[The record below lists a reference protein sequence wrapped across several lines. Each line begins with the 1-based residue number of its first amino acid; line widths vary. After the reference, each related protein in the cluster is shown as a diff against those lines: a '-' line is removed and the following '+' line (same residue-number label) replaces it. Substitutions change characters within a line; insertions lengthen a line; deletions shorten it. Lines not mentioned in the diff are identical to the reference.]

1 MDKFVEKTIDSQTI
15 YKGKVIQLDLEKVE
29 LPDGKQ
35 STRELVR
42 HPGAVAVIA
51 TTNEGKLILV
61 EQYRKALEKS
71 IVEIPAGKME
81 PGEDPKETAWRELYE
96 ETGYQ
101 ADSLQF
107 LTSFYTSPGF
117 ADEIIYIYEANGL
130 KKGEQQL
137 DEDEFVVNLELS
149 LEQCEKLIEEEQ
161 IHDAKTAYAIM
172 YLKLKNR
179 VK

>member
-1 MDKFVEKTIDSQTI
+1 MANFEEKTLESKLI
-15 YKGKVIQLDLEKVE
+15 YKGKVIQLELEQVE

-51 TTNEGKLILV
+51 TTEEGKIILV

-81 PGEDPKETAWRELYE
+81 KGEDPKQTAWRELYE

-101 ADSLQF
+101 AGSLEL

-117 ADEIIYIYEANGL
+117 ADEIIYIYEASEL
-130 KKGEQQL
+130 KKRR
-137 DEDEFVVNLELS
+137 
-149 LEQCEKLIEEEQ
+149 
-161 IHDAKTAYAIM
+161 TAAG
-172 YLKLKNR
+172 
-179 VK
+179 

>member
-1 MDKFVEKTIDSQTI
+1 MANFEEKTLESKMI
-15 YKGKVIQLDLEKVE
+15 YKGKVIQLELEQVE

-51 TTNEGKLILV
+51 TTEEGKIILV

-81 PGEDPKETAWRELYE
+81 NGEDPKQTAWRELYE

-101 ADSLQF
+101 AGSLEL

-117 ADEIIYIYEANGL
+117 ADEIIYIYEASEL

-137 DEDEFVVNLELS
+137 DDDEFVTNLELS
-149 LEQCEKLIEEEQ
+149 FEECEQLVKEER
-161 IHDAKTAYAIM
+161 IHDAKTAYALM
-172 YLKLKNR
+172 YLKLKT
-179 VK
+179 V

>member
-1 MDKFVEKTIDSQTI
+1 MANFEEKTLESKLI
-15 YKGKVIQLDLEKVE
+15 YKGKVIQLELEQVE

-51 TTNEGKLILV
+51 TTEEGKIILV

-81 PGEDPKETAWRELYE
+81 KGEDPKQTAWRELYE

-101 ADSLQF
+101 AGSLEL

-117 ADEIIYIYEANGL
+117 ADEIIYIYEASEL
-130 KKGEQQL
+130 KKKA
-137 DEDEFVVNLELS
+137 NSSWMTMS
-149 LEQCEKLIEEEQ
+149 L
-161 IHDAKTAYAIM
+161 
-172 YLKLKNR
+172 
-179 VK
+179 

>member
-1 MDKFVEKTIDSQTI
+1 MANFEEKTLESKMI
-15 YKGKVIQLDLEKVE
+15 YKGKVIQLELEQVE

-51 TTNEGKLILV
+51 TTEEGKIILV

-81 PGEDPKETAWRELYE
+81 KGEDPKQTAWRELYE

-101 ADSLQF
+101 AGSLEL

-117 ADEIIYIYEANGL
+117 ADEIIYIYEASEL

-137 DEDEFVVNLELS
+137 DDDEFVTNLELS
-149 LEQCEKLIEEEQ
+149 FEECEQLVKEER
-161 IHDAKTAYAIM
+161 IHDAKTAYALM
-172 YLKLKNR
+172 YLKLKT
-179 VK
+179 V

>member
-1 MDKFVEKTIDSQTI
+1 MANFEEKTLESKMI
-15 YKGKVIQLDLEKVE
+15 YKGKVIQLELEQVE

-51 TTNEGKLILV
+51 TTEEGKIILV

-81 PGEDPKETAWRELYE
+81 NGEDPKQNSVERTLRRNGLSSRLIEL
-96 ETGYQ
+96 
-101 ADSLQF
+101 

-117 ADEIIYIYEANGL
+117 ADEIIYIYEASEL

-137 DEDEFVVNLELS
+137 DDDEFVTNLELS
-149 LEQCEKLIEEEQ
+149 FEECEQLVKEER
-161 IHDAKTAYAIM
+161 IHDAKTAYALM
-172 YLKLKNR
+172 YLKLKT
-179 VK
+179 V